1 MVKKLKIFGK
11 IFSQELSSD
20 ALDILEI
27 ALLTNSNTPIKNIT
41 KKEFYNF
48 QKNFLIKNN
57 NMELVKIIYRN
68 NQNFYFIDELINYY
82 ANYYLAEANIE
93 KSCELFDTIDDVTLK
108 NDYSSKLKI
117 YCLINADKID
127 QALLILI

>member
-1 MVKKLKIFGK
+1 M
-11 IFSQELSSD
+11 E
-20 ALDILEI
+20 
-27 ALLTNSNTPIKNIT
+27 
-41 KKEFYNF
+41 
-48 QKNFLIKNN
+48 LIKSFI
-57 NMELVKIIYRN
+57 EN

-127 QALLILI
+127 QALLIFDLKKELGFNDNFLRKKYLN